1 MTTTEE
7 TLDSW
12 QPPWETILPPI
23 AALVFVIAVVASGA
37 GNQTVWY
44 VIRGTGIIGFVLL
57 TLSVVVGLLI
67 STRSLPSGRPRV
79 DLFEIHAFTS
89 LLGLGFVS
97 VHAFTLLLDNFVS
110 FSPAQVLVPF
120 TSTYRPFAVSLGI
133 VGMYTMVVVY
143 GSFWAR
149 RYIGHKR
156 WRTLHYAS
164 FVGFFVVALHG
175 MLSGADSHT
184 AWMFVVYTACIGAV
198 LALTAKRLL
207 ARPSLRTQ
215 GA

>member
-1 MTTTEE
+1 MTSTEE

-12 QPPWETILPPI
+12 HPASATVLAPI
-23 AALVFVIAVVASGA
+23 AALAFVIGVVASGA
-37 GNQTVWY
+37 SNQTVWY
-44 VIRGTGIIGFVLL
+44 VVRGTGIIAFMLL
-57 TLSVVVGLLI
+57 TASVVVGLLI

-97 VHAFTLLLDNFVS
+97 VHMFTLLLDSFVS
-110 FSPAQVLVPF
+110 FSPAQLLVPF

-133 VGMYTMVVVY
+133 VGMYTMSVVY

-164 FVGFFVVALHG
+164 FAGFFVVALHG

-184 AWMFVVYTACIGAV
+184 AWMFAVYTLSIGAV
-198 LALTAKRLL
+198 LALTAKRFLS
-207 ARPSLRTQ
+207 RPSLRTQ

>member
-1 MTTTEE
+1 MNTTEE

-12 QPPWETILPPI
+12 HPAWGTVLAPI
-23 AALVFVIAVVASGA
+23 AALTFVVAVVASGA
-37 GNQTVWY
+37 GNQTAWY
-44 VIRGTGIIGFVLL
+44 VIRGTGIIAFVLF
-57 TLSVVVGLLI
+57 TVSVVVGLLI

-89 LLGLGFVS
+89 LLALGFVS
-97 VHAFTLLLDNFVS
+97 VHALTLLLDNFVS
-110 FSPAQVLVPF
+110 FSAAQILVPF

-133 VGMYTMVVVY
+133 VGMYTMAVVY

-164 FVGFFVVALHG
+164 FAGFFIVALHG

-184 AWMFVVYTACIGAV
+184 AWMFVVYALCIASV
-198 LALTAKRLL
+198 LALTAKRVLSMQ
-207 ARPSLRTQ
+207 ALRAQ